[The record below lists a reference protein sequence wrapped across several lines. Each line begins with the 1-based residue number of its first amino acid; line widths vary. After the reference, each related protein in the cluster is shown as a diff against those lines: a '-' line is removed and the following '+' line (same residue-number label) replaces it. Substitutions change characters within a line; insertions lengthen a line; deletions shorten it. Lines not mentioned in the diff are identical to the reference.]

1 MTKPT
6 RRPSSRDKIL
16 DAAISIVAEAGV
28 PQLTIEAAAAAA
40 GVTKA
45 GLIYHFKTRD
55 ELLAAVVEAMANE
68 IDVYSRAK
76 DASPGAAKG
85 PRAMTPGKAPGKPH
99 SELQAALLA
108 QVEMTFAMPEPLQR
122 LMRSLLQAHA
132 TNPTVMPPVQ
142 ALFERGYQMM
152 ATSSDPG
159 RALLISLAM
168 DGLQLIELL
177 QLHEFTPAQRKIVKK
192 AAQELIAP
200 LS

>member
-85 PRAMTPGKAPGKPH
+85 PRAMTPGKPH

>member
-16 DAAISIVAEAGV
+16 DAAITIVAEAGV

-76 DASPGAAKG
+76 DASRAAKG
-85 PRAMTPGKAPGKPH
+85 PRAMAPGKAQANPQ
-99 SELQAALLA
+99 SELQAALLE
-108 QVEMTFAMPEPLQR
+108 QVEMTFDMPEQLQR

-132 TNPTVMPPVQ
+132 TNPAVMPPVQ
-142 ALFERGYQMM
+142 ALFERGYEMM
-152 ATSSDPG
+152 AASSNPG

-168 DGLQLIELL
+168 DGMQLIELL

-192 AAQELIAP
+192 AAQELIVQ

>member
-16 DAAISIVAEAGV
+16 DAAITIVAEAGV

-55 ELLAAVVEAMANE
+55 ELLAAVVETMANE
-68 IDVYSRAK
+68 IDVYSRAQN
-76 DASPGAAKG
+76 ASTGAAKD
-85 PRAMTPGKAPGKPH
+85 PRARTPGKPH
-99 SELQAALLA
+99 SELQAALLE
-108 QVEMTFAMPEPLQR
+108 QVEMTFDMPEQLQR

-142 ALFERGYQMM
+142 ALFERGYEMM
-152 ATSSDPG
+152 ATSGDPG

-168 DGLQLIELL
+168 DGMQLIELL

-192 AAQELIAP
+192 AAQERIVQ